1 MSKNAHQTQLPAT
14 PFVLTIS
21 VTRFG
26 VSAEKVVATIE
37 IPSSHHGIFLPD
49 KKNSVTSLPDFFETK
64 TPIKSDMTKKPEII
78 TQSMFSSCMLKVYL
92 SVKFVRLIRSSK
104 YIIILFFSI
113 IFIGI
118 GNAQDN
124 STGNMDIPFTPMDT
138 ESNRSLL
145 NQENNE
151 NPYLKKFQENDK
163 KDFFP
168 DANVEEKNPERF
180 INSNEFYL
188 SRLNKKEAESNKN
201 INRFKVDQFLGEI
214 RNDGEYVNIILRD
227 HEYPDGDL
235 IKVEVNEQIVMAA
248 ILLTEKAKGFKLDL
262 KSGFNVVDF
271 VALNQGSS
279 GPNTAEIIVYDDQGK
294 LVGTNR
300 WNLAT
305 GVKATYIIYKN

>member
-1 MSKNAHQTQLPAT
+1 MIYFLIVGFTYSQEN
-14 PFVLTIS
+14 S
-21 VTRFG
+21 NN
-26 VSAEKVVATIE
+26 
-37 IPSSHHGIFLPD
+37 SSGL
-49 KKNSVTSLPDFFETK
+49 N
-64 TPIKSDMTKKPEII
+64 
-78 TQSMFSSCMLKVYL
+78 FSSP
-92 SVKFVRLIRSSK
+92 
-104 YIIILFFSI
+104 
-113 IFIGI
+113 
-118 GNAQDN
+118 N
-124 STGNMDIPFTPMDT
+124 SQSEN
-138 ESNRSLL
+138 SLL
-145 NQENNE
+145 N
-151 NPYLKKFQENDK
+151 LKKKDNPFLKKLENKNK

-168 DANVEEKNPERF
+168 DANVKEKRPERF
-180 INSNEFYL
+180 INSNDLYL
-188 SRLNKKEAESNKN
+188 SRLNRKKTESNKN
-201 INRFKVDQFLGEI
+201 INKFKVDQFLGEI

-235 IKVEVNEQIVMAA
+235 IKVQVNENVVMPA

>member
-1 MSKNAHQTQLPAT
+1 MLSCLIVEYAYSQ
-14 PFVLTIS
+14 
-21 VTRFG
+21 
-26 VSAEKVVATIE
+26 E
-37 IPSSHHGIFLPD
+37 SSNNSSELNFLSP
-49 KKNSVTSLPDFFETK
+49 N
-64 TPIKSDMTKKPEII
+64 
-78 TQSMFSSCMLKVYL
+78 
-92 SVKFVRLIRSSK
+92 
-104 YIIILFFSI
+104 
-113 IFIGI
+113 
-118 GNAQDN
+118 
-124 STGNMDIPFTPMDT
+124 T
-138 ESNRSLL
+138 ESENSLL
-145 NQENNE
+145 N
-151 NPYLKKFQENDK
+151 LKKKDNPFLKKLENKNK

-168 DANVEEKNPERF
+168 DANVKEKRPERF
-180 INSNEFYL
+180 INSNDLYL
-188 SRLNKKEAESNKN
+188 SRLNRRETESNKN
-201 INRFKVDQFLGEI
+201 INKFKVDQFLGEI

-235 IKVEVNEQIVMAA
+235 IKVQVNENVVMPA

>member
-1 MSKNAHQTQLPAT
+1 MLSFLIVGFTYSQ
-14 PFVLTIS
+14 
-21 VTRFG
+21 
-26 VSAEKVVATIE
+26 E
-37 IPSSHHGIFLPD
+37 SSN
-49 KKNSVTSLPDFFETK
+49 NSSELN
-64 TPIKSDMTKKPEII
+64 
-78 TQSMFSSCMLKVYL
+78 FSSP
-92 SVKFVRLIRSSK
+92 
-104 YIIILFFSI
+104 
-113 IFIGI
+113 
-118 GNAQDN
+118 N
-124 STGNMDIPFTPMDT
+124 T
-138 ESNRSLL
+138 ESENSLL
-145 NQENNE
+145 N
-151 NPYLKKFQENDK
+151 LKKKDNPFLKKLENKNK

-168 DANVEEKNPERF
+168 DANVKEKRPERF
-180 INSNEFYL
+180 INSNDLYL
-188 SRLNKKEAESNKN
+188 SRLNRRETESNKN
-201 INRFKVDQFLGEI
+201 INKFKVDQFLGEI

-235 IKVEVNEQIVMAA
+235 IKVQVNENVVMPA

>member
-1 MSKNAHQTQLPAT
+1 MIYFLIVGFTYSQEN
-14 PFVLTIS
+14 S
-21 VTRFG
+21 NN
-26 VSAEKVVATIE
+26 
-37 IPSSHHGIFLPD
+37 SSGL
-49 KKNSVTSLPDFFETK
+49 N
-64 TPIKSDMTKKPEII
+64 
-78 TQSMFSSCMLKVYL
+78 FSSP
-92 SVKFVRLIRSSK
+92 
-104 YIIILFFSI
+104 
-113 IFIGI
+113 
-118 GNAQDN
+118 N
-124 STGNMDIPFTPMDT
+124 SQSEN
-138 ESNRSLL
+138 SLL
-145 NQENNE
+145 N
-151 NPYLKKFQENDK
+151 LKKKDNPFLKKLEDKNK

-168 DANVEEKNPERF
+168 DANVKEKRPERF
-180 INSNEFYL
+180 INSNDLYL
-188 SRLNKKEAESNKN
+188 SRLNRKKTESNKN
-201 INRFKVDQFLGEI
+201 INKFKVDQFLGEI

-235 IKVEVNEQIVMAA
+235 IKVQINEDVVMPA